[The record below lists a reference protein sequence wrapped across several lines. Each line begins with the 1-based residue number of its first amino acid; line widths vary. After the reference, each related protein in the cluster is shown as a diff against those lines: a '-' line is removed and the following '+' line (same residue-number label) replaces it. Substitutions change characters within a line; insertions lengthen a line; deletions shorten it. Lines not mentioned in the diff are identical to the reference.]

1 MVCLI
6 NSTAASHSD
15 WAAPPLAAASRCVR
29 PWLLATSGCPE
40 HRAAIRNRPAST
52 RAAAQ
57 PPAAPGRATPR
68 PASAGGCHHR
78 PTIPRPSLRNRKHR
92 INERDEERRKGRFL
106 GPNTV
111 AASCSST
118 ATRPSVLRQAGA
130 LRTKKSRGS
139 PPIARH
145 SLSQPCAVGR
155 GGRAGAAGPQPSCQ
169 QRDFFSIPS
178 TSPLCDN

>member
-57 PPAAPGRATPR
+57 PPAAPGKATPR

-106 GPNTV
+106 GPNTA

-118 ATRPSVLRQAGA
+118 ATRPSALRQAGA
-130 LRTKKSRGS
+130 YEEEQRLTPHRSPFLVTALR
-139 PPIARH
+139 
-145 SLSQPCAVGR
+145 
-155 GGRAGAAGPQPSCQ
+155 GRAWRQSGCCWAPAVLPTTRLLLHSQ
-169 QRDFFSIPS
+169 
-178 TSPLCDN
+178 PLCDN